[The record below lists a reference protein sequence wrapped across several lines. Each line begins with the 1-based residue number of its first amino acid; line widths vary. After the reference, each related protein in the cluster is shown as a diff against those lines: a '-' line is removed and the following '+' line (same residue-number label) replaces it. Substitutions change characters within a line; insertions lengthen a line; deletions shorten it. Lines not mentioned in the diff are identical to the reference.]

1 MPGAHLTAIS
11 KRCCAS
17 LLLLCAPFSLDPAVA
32 QDTPPAPVADSL
44 EPVVVGER
52 SKVGKETLG
61 KKVGKKLIGGAI
73 GGLLGGRGGGRGGG
87 SDGPKTRRDPTRK
100 LDYVEFD
107 KPDVEIRA
115 GARSRWTDDGLLIST
130 RIDKHGEKGTF
141 HSVYLESCDGRRL
154 YPKRIELYDLWAE
167 ATLTVSWTR
176 TTYVDGQIVSQES
189 GGWSESWTEK
199 LGRFTRDD
207 EPAAGI
213 WQLVGFDR
221 AHAGIQQ
228 LGTYFNIEPAE
239 LAELGQLALISHITR
254 PEQDPVITEPFNWLI
269 SGDDPEQPDIG
280 LPTAPA
286 DDGGTVWEEFSRNCP
301 GTRTR
306 EGPPVVSTPPPDEPV
321 TTPPE
326 QPPIISI
333 PPERD
338 AMACSAPALKPLPEP
353 ALKAQLAAPANLKA
367 FPWPRPVPLQ
377 IRARDYDTLRV
388 SCSGCGDGQSELN
401 HPLED
406 AIGGVRWQLTGEG
419 SLNDPFTDTFDLDAI
434 QREID
439 ALRSTIREL
448 SGEMEA
454 LKLEKENLDQTRA
467 DRRARLQADIAALE
481 AERADLQAR
490 LDGLRGEL
498 AAADREQT
506 RLEDEIADKRR
517 QIDEKSAEIESHRST
532 IEELNEKI
540 AGKPSAEAQ
549 ALEQELAALE
559 TDLEAAQA
567 RLAALRDRQLQNE
580 QALRTAMDQAEVALD
595 QAIAARDNLLAQG
608 QAIQNRIRG
617 LENRLF
623 STPLMRRLLESRRG
637 IDVLRQEYAS
647 VTGSP
652 PTGANPFA
660 NPRQLI
666 GTTGAERQAAL
677 DAIGQRADALL
688 AEVRGGC
695 AGAGCGSLVAR
706 LEREVAELRDL
717 LDQVRANPNALIDPA
732 VAQQLDQARRE
743 LRDLN
748 PRIADAESAVES
760 ARRDLDNA
768 RRALLD
774 ALRQAEAELSVARGE
789 ITQIEQRIAEVAG
802 RLAEQQ
808 RNDQLE
814 TERMRPQWEAEI
826 AALRDRINALTAEI
840 DTLRTTLASLSEQL
854 IVAEREV
861 TRLHAE
867 IAALEESLAAIE
879 RQLARKREQL
889 QALENEADTLQ
900 RQIDELQRRIDAL
913 EQQLADLMAR
923 ASAEQNGTKQ
933 ANGMQA
939 WYVPPPLERLLTDK
953 NEFERLKRE
962 VGDKEA
968 ELAAAEGA
976 KQGLQKEAFGI
987 IRDTV
992 SVLWAWKSADERV
1005 KALEAE
1011 LDELAGNKARQQADN
1026 AAAGQQ
1032 RLREAQQRRDRI
1044 EAEKPDAEAE
1054 LAAAR
1059 ERESQ
1064 RQGFVDDATAALEQA
1079 VQALEQAE
1087 TALAEAEG
1095 QLRFQVRNREAK
1107 QATVSQLRGEH
1118 EQLSD
1123 RIRAQQAE
1131 LATIDRSISRETAA
1145 GNESGAENLRQA
1157 RAAAARR
1164 LRDLEQSLDQ
1174 SRGLLDAAE
1183 ADLAA
1188 AVSAEQQA
1196 AEQFSQAQADRVASD
1211 KALRDAR
1218 ARHGSITTA
1227 LDAARLERER
1237 AERELAQIDNRLAQA
1252 GQDIERINREI
1263 AESDA
1268 TAELDKQIQAK
1279 QKEKGDAENDR
1290 NAAAEQFSQLT
1301 TRRERFWQQDREAD
1315 QRIDDARAALAR
1327 ANADLRAFL
1336 EQEINRIDLSV
1347 QIQLDLA
1354 DAPIDA
1360 LRAGDPPARRTIQ
1373 IRYRGR
1379 DLVQL
1384 LMPDADPDLAPPPPS
1399 TVPALCMAQL
1409 DLQPDAAIQQQ
1420 TKPAEAAQEPITIAL
1435 WYRKGE
1441 PLYTTWPPAR
1451 ERPDPRSSTTT
1462 TTVRAAS
1469 PPLIVPPDSG
1479 LPLMRAA
1486 DWWRAAGTDT
1496 DRLIARCTPGGGG
1509 GTGLL
1514 VGGSPI
1520 AVESGETPETPEAP
1534 LACGPGPDEQRTP
1547 ADLVHSRW
1555 QGPAPLTHANEDD
1568 WMLKVP
1574 DVPAD
1579 KCQADTDIDLV
1590 WTDRPGEFHDQSL
1603 LADDP
1608 PLPGKA
1614 RMRFQPGLVGDYTP
1628 RGVEF
1633 DRRHRV
1639 GLRVQLFDGEHK
1651 GLAGERLEW
1660 RVHSVNPALEN
1671 DKYGFTEARVK
1682 QLPDERTDPAGYSRV
1697 DLFFET
1703 RYGEATVEAVWKR
1716 GDSDCKTITIPVRR
1730 ELTLNSLA
1738 IGFAPADGWPQG
1750 EKFFTDGGSL
1760 EDLTADL
1767 GDSTETA
1774 PVYGV
1779 GVLDDQL
1786 EPYDEAGIEFTPLA
1800 PPGYDKLDP
1809 TSRETRTYGL
1819 AWTVARDL
1827 PEEAEVEIEA
1837 RIEAELEP
1845 FTNPSSVKEK
1855 LATARVNR
1863 FRIGPQGAELTIET
1877 DEGFVP
1883 GAAAWSGTG
1892 RLVITDAVN
1901 IPRSFTQLDLI
1912 IEGLEVDPNSSAEEP
1927 LATAGTVRWPAG
1939 DGAAFE
1945 FQRSRFQFR
1954 LSKLGL
1960 SAGRDGIAEGTVAIA
1975 TGDNARKQVN
1985 FSATIGPNGFYG
1997 ALTDMPEIEL
2007 AGMKLEQGASVEL
2020 DLHDNRDP
2028 TPAIDGWRKMTGGTG
2043 QGLLIRQGRIVLP
2056 EALKGANETPPT
2068 LAVKD
2073 LVLAAA
2079 GVSGEVTL
2087 THTISAGM
2095 GRLTFS
2101 INEVTLKLN
2110 QNQPTG
2116 TVIKGALKLPDPY
2129 VGEVLGEIAIDAGN
2143 QYKFVVSTETPVSA
2157 PSLGMVFHIRQLM
2170 GEYASEKFTF
2180 EIKDALVRSETFS
2193 DFDIAKFKFDSDGNL
2208 DADLQFDQLAMKF
2221 GPGFDIELNRLA
2233 FSKQERDV
2241 RLAVSSA
2248 FKFASIRAERVD
2260 FAITNG
2266 PTIESLSIAVDYQRA
2281 PPVKVT
2287 GSIDYRENLFEGRV
2301 DVDARAFALNGT
2313 MVMGANKTEAEQSWT
2328 FWYVELNSRTA
2339 IPLGQSGIS
2348 ITELGGG
2355 VGWNYDPPIGST
2367 PGNPRKTD
2375 ALSLKASI
2383 GMGDTPTNGRAMA
2396 GRTQLVLVRGRFSIN
2411 GKLWVLD
2418 REESMYGEGQLNYYW
2433 EPAERV
2439 DGFVRMALGIPD
2451 QAGKIVSL
2459 NGEVGFRFAGPD
2471 DWEIRSRR
2479 LDGALLE
2486 KVIAE
2491 GTVVIVPG
2499 QAKLEGSLAYDL
2511 YAEAGVDAITV
2522 KAEVDLDARA
2532 SLEILVAQNSSSLD
2546 ARTSFNGRMNL
2557 TLDTWAGEY
2566 ELAAARIA
2574 AMLRLMARQS
2584 AGGFS
2589 GSIEGS
2595 VEASWKVWIFEGST
2609 DVDIGYRIN

>member
-1 MPGAHLTAIS
+1 MPGACPNTVS
-11 KRCCAS
+11 TRCCG
-17 LLLLCAPFSLDPAVA
+17 LLLLCAALPVGFAAA
-32 QDTPPAPVADSL
+32 QDTAPKPSSDSL
-44 EPVVVGER
+44 EPIVVGER
-52 SKVGKETLG
+52 AKVGKESLG
-61 KKVGKKLIGGAI
+61 SKVGKKLIGGAI
-73 GGLLGGRGGGRGGG
+73 GGLLGGRGGRRGGG

-107 KPDVEIRA
+107 KPDVNIRA
-115 GARSRWTDDGLLIST
+115 GARGRWTDDGLLLST

-154 YPKRIELYDLWAE
+154 YPKRIELYDLWAK
-167 ATLTVSWTR
+167 AKLTVSWTR

-189 GGWSESWTEK
+189 GGWSETWTEK

-207 EPAAGI
+207 APAAGI
-213 WQLVGFDR
+213 WQLVGFSR

-228 LGTYFNIEPAE
+228 MGAYFNLDPAE
-239 LAELGQLALISHITR
+239 LAELGRLALISHITR

-269 SGDDPEQPDIG
+269 SGDDPEQPTIG

-286 DDGGTVWEEFSRNCP
+286 DDGDDAWDEFTRECP

-306 EGPPVVSTPPPDEPV
+306 EAPPLVSTPPPDKPV

-326 QPPIISI
+326 EPPTVSI

-338 AMACSAPALKPLPEP
+338 TLACSAPTLNSLPEP
-353 ALKAQLAAPANLKA
+353 ALKAQLAAPADLKA

-388 SCSGCGDGQSELN
+388 TCSGCDDGQSELN

-406 AIGGVRWQLTGEG
+406 AIGSMRWQLIGEG

-439 ALRSTIREL
+439 ELRQTIREL
-448 SGEMEA
+448 SGELEA
-454 LKLEKENLDQTRA
+454 LKLEKENLDQTRD
-467 DRRARLQADIAALE
+467 DRRARLESEIAALE
-481 AERADLQAR
+481 AELADLQAR
-490 LDGLRGEL
+490 RDGLQGEL
-498 AAADREQT
+498 AAAKREQT
-506 RLEDEIADKRR
+506 RLGEEIADQRR
-517 QIDEKSAEIESHRST
+517 QIDEKSAEIDHHRAG
-532 IEELNEKI
+532 IDELNEKI
-540 AGKPSAEAQ
+540 AGQPSAEAR

-559 TDLEAAQA
+559 ADLEAARA

-580 QALRTAMDQAEVALD
+580 QTLRAAMDQAEAALD
-595 QAIAARDNLLAQG
+595 QAIATRDGLLAQG
-608 QAIQNRIRG
+608 QAIQNRIRA
-617 LENRLF
+617 LESQLF
-623 STPLMRRLLESRRG
+623 ATPLMRRLLQARRRIAELG
-637 IDVLRQEYAS
+637 REFAAQ
-647 VTGSP
+647 
-652 PTGANPFA
+652 TGAAAPGA
-660 NPRQLI
+660 NLFDNLRRLI
-666 GTTGAERQAAL
+666 GPSGSERQATL
-677 DAIGQRADALL
+677 DAIGQRADAAL
-688 AEVRGGC
+688 AEVRAGC
-695 AGAGCGSLVAR
+695 AGGGCGSLVPR
-706 LEREVAELRDL
+706 LEREVTELHDL
-717 LDQVRANPNALIDPA
+717 LDQVRANPNALVDPD
-732 VAQQLDQARRE
+732 VVRQLDQARRE
-743 LRDLN
+743 LRELN
-748 PRIADAESAVES
+748 PRIADAETAVENTRRNLDQ
-760 ARRDLDNA
+760 ARA
-768 RRALLD
+768 ALLD
-774 ALRQAEAELSVARGE
+774 ALRRAEAELAVARGE
-789 ITQIEQRIAEVAG
+789 VARVEQRITEFAG
-802 RLAEQQ
+802 QLAEQQ

-814 TERMRPQWEAEI
+814 AERMRPQWEAEI
-826 AALRDRINALTAEI
+826 AALREQINARTAEI
-840 DTLRTTLASLSEQL
+840 DALRTTLAGLSDPL
-854 IVAEREV
+854 VDAERAIR
-861 TRLHAE
+861 RLHTD
-867 IAALEESLAAIE
+867 IAALEESLAAVN
-879 RQLARKREQL
+879 RRLARKQEEL
-889 QALENEADTLQ
+889 DALENEADTLQ
-900 RQIDELQRRIDAL
+900 RRIDELQRQIDAL

-933 ANGMQA
+933 ASGMQA

-953 NEFERLKRE
+953 NEFERLKRA

-976 KQGLQKEAFGI
+976 KQGLQKEAFEI
-987 IRDTV
+987 IRDAV
-992 SVLWAWKSADERV
+992 SVLWAWKSADARV
-1005 KALEAE
+1005 KVLEGE
-1011 LDELAGNKARQQADN
+1011 LEELASAKARQQADN

-1032 RLREAQQRRDRI
+1032 RLRQAQERRGRI
-1044 EAEKPDAEAE
+1044 EAERPDAEADLE
-1054 LAAAR
+1054 AAR

-1118 EQLSD
+1118 EQLAD
-1123 RIRAQQAE
+1123 RIHAQQAE

-1145 GNESGAENLRQA
+1145 GNDAGAENLRQA
-1157 RAAAARR
+1157 RAAAAHR
-1164 LRDLEQSLDQ
+1164 LSDLEQSLTQ

-1196 AEQFSQAQADRVASD
+1196 AEQFSQAQAERVEAD

-1218 ARHGSITTA
+1218 AKHGSITTA

-1237 AERELAQIDNRLAQA
+1237 AERELADLDNRLAQA
-1252 GQDIERINREI
+1252 DQDIERVNREI
-1263 AESDA
+1263 AQSDA
-1268 TAELDKQIQAK
+1268 TAELDKQIEAK
-1279 QKEKGDAENDR
+1279 NKEKAAAESDR

-1301 TRRERFWQQDREAD
+1301 TRRERFWQQDGEAD
-1315 QRIDDARAALAR
+1315 TRIDDARTALTQ

-1347 QIQLDLA
+1347 QIQLNLA
-1354 DAPIDA
+1354 DAPVDA
-1360 LRAGDPPARRTIQ
+1360 LRAGDAPATRTIQ

-1379 DLVQL
+1379 ELVQL

-1399 TVPALCMAQL
+1399 TIPALCMAQL
-1409 DLQPDAAIQQQ
+1409 DLTPDPAIQQR
-1420 TKPAEAAQEPITIAL
+1420 TKPAESAQEPITIAL

-1451 ERPDPRSSTTT
+1451 ERPDPRGSTTT
-1462 TTVRAAS
+1462 TTARAAS

-1486 DWWRAAGTDT
+1486 DWWRAAGSDV
-1496 DRLIARCTPGGGG
+1496 DQLIAQCLPGGGG

-1514 VGGSPI
+1514 VGGGMP
-1520 AVESGETPETPEAP
+1520 VESGTITETPEAP
-1534 LACGPGPDEQRTP
+1534 LACGPGPRETRTP
-1547 ADLVHSRW
+1547 TDLVHSRW
-1555 QGPAPLTHANEDD
+1555 QGQAPLTHANEDA

-1574 DVPAD
+1574 DVPPD
-1579 KCQADTDIDLV
+1579 KCQAEADIDLV
-1590 WTDRPGEFHDQSL
+1590 WTDRPGEFHDSSL
-1603 LADDP
+1603 LADDE
-1608 PLPGKA
+1608 PLPAKTKL
-1614 RMRFQPGLVGDYTP
+1614 RFQPGLVGDYTP

-1639 GLRVQLFDGEHK
+1639 ELRVQLFDGEHK

-1660 RVHSVNPALEN
+1660 RVGAVNPALED
-1671 DKYGFTEARVK
+1671 DKYGFTDARLK
-1682 QLPDERTDPAGYSRV
+1682 ELPDERTDAAGYSRV
-1697 DLFFET
+1697 DFFFET
-1703 RYGEATVEAVWKR
+1703 RYGETTVEAVWKR

-1738 IGFAPADGWPQG
+1738 LGFAPANGWPQG
-1750 EKFFTDGGSL
+1750 ETFFTDGGSL
-1760 EDLTADL
+1760 EELTADL
-1767 GDSTETA
+1767 GDATETV

-1786 EPYDEAGIEFTPLA
+1786 EPYGDAGIEFTPLA

-1809 TSRETRTYGL
+1809 TSTSTRPDRGYGL

-1827 PEEAEVEIEA
+1827 PEEAELEIEA
-1837 RIEAELEP
+1837 RIEEALAP
-1845 FTNPSSVKEK
+1845 FTNPPSVKET
-1855 LATARVNR
+1855 LATARVKR
-1863 FRIGPQGAELTIET
+1863 FRIGPEGAELTINVT
-1877 DEGFVP
+1877 GDGFVP

-1892 RLVITDAVN
+1892 RLKFTTG
-1901 IPRSFTQLDLI
+1901 IPEKFSQLDLI
-1912 IEGLEVDPNSSAEEP
+1912 VEGLEVDPDSDAEAP
-1927 LATAGTVRWPAG
+1927 LATAGTVRWPAA
-1939 DGAAFE
+1939 DGAAVD
-1945 FQRSRFQFR
+1945 FQRRRFQFE
-1954 LSKLGL
+1954 LHKLGL
-1960 SAGRDGIAEGTVAIA
+1960 SAGRDGLIEGKVAIK
-1975 TGDNARKQVN
+1975 TGDSASQQVN

-1997 ALTDMPEIEL
+1997 ALTDMPEITL

-2020 DLHDNRDP
+2020 DLHEDRNP
-2028 TPAIDGWRKMTGGTG
+2028 VPAVANWSQLTWPDEM
-2043 QGLLIRQGRIVLP
+2043 GLLIREGRIVLP

-2073 LVLAAA
+2073 LILAPA
-2079 GVSGEVTL
+2079 GISGEVTL

-2095 GRLTFS
+2095 GQLNFS
-2101 INEVTLKLN
+2101 INEVALKLQ

-2116 TVIKGALKLPDPY
+2116 TVIKGALKLPEPY
-2129 VGEVLGEIAIDAGN
+2129 VGEVNGEIAIDAGN

-2170 GEYASEKFTF
+2170 GEYAGEKFTF

-2221 GPGFDIELNRLA
+2221 GPGFDIELNRLE
-2233 FSKQERDV
+2233 FTKQDRDV
-2241 RLAVSSA
+2241 RVAVSSA
-2248 FKFASIRAERVD
+2248 FKFASIRAEQVD
-2260 FAITNG
+2260 FAITHG
-2266 PTIESLSIAVDYQRA
+2266 PTIESLTIAVDYQRA

-2287 GSIDYRENLFEGRV
+2287 GRIDYRGNLFEGNV
-2301 DVDARAFALNGT
+2301 DVDARAFALNAT
-2313 MVMGANKTEAEQSWT
+2313 MVMGANKAEVEQSWT

-2375 ALSLKASI
+2375 ALSLKATI
-2383 GMGDTPTNGRAMA
+2383 GMGDTATNGRAMA
-2396 GRTQLVLVRGRFSIN
+2396 GRTHLVLVRGRFSIN

-2433 EPAERV
+2433 EPVERV

-2459 NGEVGFRFAGPD
+2459 NGEVGFRFNGAD

-2486 KVIAE
+2486 AVIAK
-2491 GTVVIVPG
+2491 GTVVILPG
-2499 QAKLEGSLAYDL
+2499 QARLEGSLAYDL

-2522 KAEVDLDARA
+2522 KAEVDLDGRA
-2532 SLEILVAQNSSSLD
+2532 SLEILVAQNSSKLD
-2546 ARTSFNGRMNL
+2546 ARTSFRGRMNL

-2566 ELAAARIA
+2566 ELAAAQIR
-2574 AMLRLMARQS
+2574 AMLRLMAEQT
-2584 AGGFS
+2584 AAGFS
-2589 GSIEGS
+2589 GSIKGS
-2595 VEASWKVWIFEGST
+2595 VDASWKVWVFEGST
-2609 DVDIGYRIN
+2609 DIDIGYRIN

>member
-1 MPGAHLTAIS
+1 MAI
-11 KRCCAS
+11 AE
-17 LLLLCAPFSLDPAVA
+17 D
-32 QDTPPAPVADSL
+32 APVTTLADSL
-44 EPVVVGER
+44 QPVVIGER
-52 SKVGKETLG
+52 SKVGKESLG
-61 KKVGKKLIGGAI
+61 SKVGKKLIGGAL
-73 GGLLGGRGGGRGGG
+73 GGLLGGRGRGGG
-87 SDGPKTRRDPTRK
+87 RSDGPETRRDPTRK

-107 KPDVEIRA
+107 KPEVDIRA
-115 GARSRWTDDGLLIST
+115 GARAGWTDDGLLVST
-130 RIDKHGEKGTF
+130 RIDDHGEKGTF

-167 ATLTVSWTR
+167 AKLTVSWTR

-189 GGWSESWTEK
+189 GGWSETWTEK
-199 LGRFTRDD
+199 LGRFTRGE
-207 EPAAGI
+207 EPKAGI
-213 WQLVGFDR
+213 WQLAGFSR

-228 LGTYFNIEPAE
+228 MGAYFNLDPAE
-239 LAELGQLALISHITR
+239 LAELGHLALISHITR
-254 PEQDPVITEPFNWLI
+254 PEQDPVITEPFNWLV
-269 SGDDPEQPDIG
+269 SGDNPERPVIE
-280 LPTAPA
+280 LPTTPT
-286 DDGGTVWEEFSRNCP
+286 DDGDQTWEEFTRDCP

-306 EGPPVVSTPPPDEPV
+306 ENPPLVSTPRPGEPV
-321 TTPPE
+321 TVPPE
-326 QPPIISI
+326 QPPIVSV

-338 AMACSAPALKPLPEP
+338 AMACSAPVLNPLPEP
-353 ALKAQLAAPANLKA
+353 ALKAQLAAPAALQA

-388 SCSGCGDGQSELN
+388 SCSGCGGGTSELN

-406 AIGGVRWQLTGEG
+406 AIGGVRWKLVGEG
-419 SLNDPFTDTFDLDAI
+419 SLNDPFTDTFDLDAV
-434 QREID
+434 QRRID
-439 ALRSTIREL
+439 ELRRKIREL
-448 SGEMEA
+448 SGELAA
-454 LKLEKENLDQTRA
+454 LKLEKANLDQTRDA
-467 DRRARLQADIAALE
+467 RRARLQSEIAALE
-481 AERADLQAR
+481 AERATLQSQIDA
-490 LDGLRGEL
+490 LRGDL
-498 AAADREQT
+498 DAAEREFR
-506 RLEDEIADKRR
+506 RLSDEIAAKRG
-517 QIDEKSAEIESHRST
+517 QIDEKSAEVERHRAR
-532 IEELNEKI
+532 IDELNENI
-540 AGKPSAEAQ
+540 AGKPSAEAL
-549 ALEQELAALE
+549 ALEQELDGLE
-559 TDLEAAQA
+559 ADLEAARA
-567 RLAALRDRQLQNE
+567 RLAALRDGQLQNE
-580 QALRTAMDQAEVALD
+580 QSLRAAMDQAEAALD
-595 QAIAARDNLLAQG
+595 QAIAVRDGLLAQG
-608 QAIQNRIRG
+608 QAIQSRIRA
-617 LENRLF
+617 LESQLF
-623 STPLMRRLLESRRG
+623 ATPLMRRLLESRRRMAQLG
-637 IDVLRQEYAS
+637 QEVAAQ
-647 VTGSP
+647 TGSTP
-652 PTGANPFA
+652 PGADLFENLRRLVSPSA
-660 NPRQLI
+660 
-666 GTTGAERQAAL
+666 TERQAVLA
-677 DAIGQRADALL
+677 DIGQRADAAL
-688 AEVRGGC
+688 AGVRAAC
-695 AGAGCGSLVAR
+695 AGQDCGSLIPR
-706 LEREVAELRDL
+706 WEREVAELHDL
-717 LDQVRANPNALIDPA
+717 LDQVQADPNALIDPA
-732 VAQQLDQARRE
+732 VVRELDRARRE
-743 LRDLN
+743 LGDLN
-748 PRIADAESAVES
+748 PRIADAEAAVED
-760 ARRDLDNA
+760 ARRALDRA
-768 RRALLD
+768 RSALLD
-774 ALRQAEAELSVARGE
+774 ALRQAEAELRAARGE
-789 ITQIEQRIAEVAG
+789 VEQVEQRIAEVGA
-802 RLAEQQ
+802 RLAGQQ

-814 TERMRPQWEAEI
+814 AERMRPQWEAEI
-826 AALRDRINALTAEI
+826 AALRDRINTRSAEI
-840 DTLRTTLASLSEQL
+840 GALRTELAGLSEQL
-854 IVAEREV
+854 IRAERESR
-861 TRLHAE
+861 RLQAE
-867 IAALEESLAAIE
+867 IAALEESLAALD
-879 RQLARKREQL
+879 RQLERKREQL
-889 QALENEADTLQ
+889 RALDGEADTLQ
-900 RQIDELQRRIDAL
+900 RQIDELQRRIDDL
-913 EQQLADLMAR
+913 EQELTDLMAQ

-933 ANGMQA
+933 ASGMQA
-939 WYVPPPLERLLTDK
+939 WYVPPPLERLITDK
-953 NEFERLKRE
+953 PEFERHKRE

-968 ELAAAEGA
+968 GLAAAEGA

-987 IRDTV
+987 IRDAV
-992 SVLWAWKSADERV
+992 SVLWAWKSADDRV
-1005 KALEAE
+1005 KALSEE
-1011 LDELAGNKARQQADN
+1011 LEELASKKARQQADN

-1032 RLREAQQRRDRI
+1032 RLREAQQQKRQIESGRPAAESELQAARDR
-1044 EAEKPDAEAE
+1044 EA
-1054 LAAAR
+1054 
-1059 ERESQ
+1059 Q
-1064 RQGFVDDATAALEQA
+1064 RQGFVDDATAAVEQA

-1087 TALAEAEG
+1087 TALAEADG

-1107 QATVSQLRGEH
+1107 QTTVSQLRSGH
-1118 EQLSD
+1118 EQLAD

-1145 GNESGAENLRQA
+1145 GNESGADNLRQA
-1157 RAAAARR
+1157 REVAARA
-1164 LRDLEQSLDQ
+1164 LRDLEQSLNN
-1174 SRGLLDAAE
+1174 SRALLDAAE

-1188 AVSAEQQA
+1188 AVNAEQQA
-1196 AEQFSQAQADRVASD
+1196 AGQFSQAQSDRLTAERT
-1211 KALRDAR
+1211 LREAR
-1218 ARHGSITTA
+1218 ARLGSITTA

-1237 AERELAQIDNRLAQA
+1237 AERELADLDNRLARA
-1252 GQDIERINREI
+1252 DQDIERINREI

-1268 TAELDKQIQAK
+1268 TAELDAQIQAK
-1279 QKEKGDAENDR
+1279 ENEKADAEGDR

-1301 TRRERFWQQDREAD
+1301 TRRERFWQQDRDAD
-1315 QRIDDARAALAR
+1315 QQIDAARAALVQ

-1354 DAPIDA
+1354 DQPVDA
-1360 LRAGDPPARRTIQ
+1360 LRIGDAPARRTIQ

-1399 TVPALCMAQL
+1399 TIPALCMAQL
-1409 DLQPDAAIQQQ
+1409 DLEPDQAVQQQ
-1420 TKPAEAAQEPITIAL
+1420 TKPAESAQEPITIAL

-1451 ERPDPRSSTTT
+1451 PRPDPRGSTTT
-1462 TTVRAAS
+1462 TTVRSTS
-1469 PPLIVPPDSG
+1469 PPAIVPPDSG

-1486 DWWRAAGTDT
+1486 DWWSAAGTDS
-1496 DRLIARCTPGGGG
+1496 DKLLARCAPGG

-1520 AVESGETPETPEAP
+1520 PVTTGDNPETPEAP
-1534 LACGPGPDEQRTP
+1534 LACGPGPDEQRSP
-1547 ADLVHSRW
+1547 VDRVHSRW

-1579 KCQADTDIDLV
+1579 KCQAESDIDLV
-1590 WTDRPGEFHDQSL
+1590 WTDRPGEFHDRSL

-1608 PLPGKA
+1608 PLPAKS
-1614 RMRFQPGLVGDYTP
+1614 RLRFQAGLVGDYTP
-1628 RGVEF
+1628 RGVDF

-1639 GLRVQLFDGEHK
+1639 ELRVQLFDGEHK

-1660 RVHSVNPALEN
+1660 RVHSVNPALDD
-1671 DKYGFTEARVK
+1671 DKYGFNSARLK
-1682 QLPDERTDPAGYSRV
+1682 QLPDERTDAAGYSRV
-1697 DLFFET
+1697 ELFFET

-1716 GDSDCKTITIPVRR
+1716 GDNDCKTITIPVRR

-1738 IGFAPADGWPQG
+1738 IGFAPVDGWPQG

-1760 EDLTADL
+1760 EQLTADL
-1767 GDSTETA
+1767 GDVTATA

-1809 TSRETRTYGL
+1809 ASIETRTYGL

-1827 PEEAEVEIEA
+1827 PEDAEVEIEA
-1837 RIEAELEP
+1837 RIEAELEK
-1845 FTNPSSVKEK
+1845 FTTPSSVNEK
-1855 LATARVNR
+1855 LATTRLKR
-1863 FRIGPQGAELTIET
+1863 FRIGPEGAELTIET

-1892 RLVITDAVN
+1892 RLVITDAVA
-1901 IPRSFTQLDLI
+1901 IPRSFDQLELS
-1912 IEGLEVDPNSSAEEP
+1912 IEGLEVDPNSGSEAP

-1939 DGAAFE
+1939 DGAAFQFE
-1945 FQRSRFQFR
+1945 RRGFRFE
-1954 LSKLGL
+1954 LKKLGL
-1960 SAGRDGIAEGTVAIA
+1960 SAGRDGLVEGTVAIT

-1985 FSATIGPNGFYG
+1985 FNATIGPAGFYG
-1997 ALTDMPEIEL
+1997 ALTDMPEINL
-2007 AGMKLEQGASVEL
+2007 AGMKLEQGAAVEL
-2020 DLHDNRDP
+2020 DLHDGRDP
-2028 TPAIDGWRKMTGGTG
+2028 VPAIDGWRAMTGGTG
-2043 QGLLIRQGRIVLP
+2043 HGLLIRQGRIVLP

-2073 LVLAAA
+2073 LILATA
-2079 GVSGEVTL
+2079 GISGEVTL

-2101 INEVTLKLN
+2101 ISEVALKLV

-2129 VGEVLGEIAIDAGN
+2129 VGEVNGEIAIDAGN

-2170 GEYASEKFTF
+2170 GEYAGEKFTF

-2208 DADLQFDQLAMKF
+2208 DANLSFDQLAVKF
-2221 GPGFDIELNRLA
+2221 GPGFDIELNRLE
-2233 FSKQERDV
+2233 FTKQDRDV
-2241 RLAVSSA
+2241 RVAVSSA
-2248 FKFASIRAERVD
+2248 FRFASIRAEQVD

-2266 PTIESLSIAVDYQRA
+2266 PTIESLTIAVDYQRA
-2281 PPVKVT
+2281 PPVKVS
-2287 GSIDYRENLFEGRV
+2287 GRIDYRENLFEGSV

-2313 MVMGANKTEAEQSWT
+2313 MVMGANRAEAEQSWT

-2375 ALSLKASI
+2375 ALSLKATI

-2433 EPAERV
+2433 EPVERV
-2439 DGFVRMALGIPD
+2439 DGFVRMKLGIPD

-2459 NGEVGFRFAGPD
+2459 NGDVGFRFSGAD

-2522 KAEVDLDARA
+2522 KAEVDLDANA
-2532 SLEILVAQNSSSLD
+2532 ALEILVRESSSSLD
-2546 ARTSFNGRMNL
+2546 ARTSFTGRMNL

-2574 AMLRLMARQS
+2574 AMLRLIAAQS

-2595 VEASWKVWIFEGST
+2595 VEASWKVWVFEGST
-2609 DVDIGYRIN
+2609 DIDIGYRIN

>member
-1 MPGAHLTAIS
+1 MHNSRQYTVS
-11 KRCCAS
+11 TRNCAL
-17 LLLLCAPFSLDPAVA
+17 LLLLCTYFVSGSGFAEVQPLEPLAS
-32 QDTPPAPVADSL
+32 SL

-61 KKVGKKLIGGAI
+61 SKVGKKLIGGVF
-73 GGLLGGRGGGRGGG
+73 GGLLGGGGGGG
-87 SDGPKTRRDPTRK
+87 SGGSQGPKTRRDPTRK
-100 LDYVEFD
+100 LDYVELD
-107 KPDVEIRA
+107 KPEVKIRA
-115 GARSRWTDDGLLIST
+115 GARGRWTDDGLLIST
-130 RIDKHGEKGTF
+130 RIDKHGEQGTF

-154 YPKRIELYDLWAE
+154 YPQRIELYELWAE

-176 TTYVDGQIVSQES
+176 TTYVDGQMVSQES

-199 LGRFTRDD
+199 LGRFTRGDKQ
-207 EPAAGI
+207 PAGI
-213 WQLVGFDR
+213 WQLAGFDR

-228 LGTYFNIEPAE
+228 LGAYFNLDPAA

-280 LPTAPA
+280 LPTAA
-286 DDGGTVWEEFSRNCP
+286 TDDGSTVWEEFTRNCP
-301 GTRTR
+301 GTQTR
-306 EGPPVVSTPPPDEPV
+306 ERPPLVSTPPPEKPA
-321 TTPPE
+321 TTQS
-326 QPPIISI
+326 QPRPTISV

-338 AMACSAPALKPLPEP
+338 TMACSAPTLNPLPEP
-353 ALKAQLAAPANLKA
+353 APKAQLAAPAGLQA

-401 HPLED
+401 RPLED

-439 ALRSTIREL
+439 ALRKTIREL
-448 SGEMEA
+448 SGEMAA
-454 LKLEKENLDQTRA
+454 LKLEQENLDQTRA

-498 AAADREQT
+498 AATEREQA

-517 QIDEKSAEIESHRST
+517 QIDEKSAEIDRHRSA

-567 RLAALRDRQLQNE
+567 RLAALRDRQLQGE

-617 LENRLF
+617 LENQLF

-637 IDVLRQEYAS
+637 IDQLRQEYAS
-647 VTGSP
+647 LTGSP

-666 GTTGAERQAAL
+666 GATAAERQAEL

-688 AEVRGGC
+688 AEVRAGC
-695 AGAGCGSLVAR
+695 VGAGCASVVSR

-717 LDQVRANPNALIDPA
+717 LEQVRANPNALIDPA

-743 LRDLN
+743 LRELN
-748 PRIADAESAVES
+748 PRIAEAEAAVEA
-760 ARRDLDNA
+760 ARRDLERA

-814 TERMRPQWEAEI
+814 AERMRPQWEVEI
-826 AALRDRINALTAEI
+826 AALRDQINARTAEI
-840 DTLRTTLASLSEQL
+840 DDLRTTLAGLSEQL
-854 IVAEREV
+854 IVAERDRA
-861 TRLHAE
+861 RLHAE
-867 IAALEESLAAIE
+867 IAALEEALAAID

-889 QALENEADTLQ
+889 DALDSEADTLQ
-900 RQIDELQRRIDAL
+900 RRIDELQRRIDAL
-913 EQQLADLMAR
+913 EQELADLITR

-933 ANGMQA
+933 ASGMQA

-976 KQGLQKEAFGI
+976 KLGLQKEAFGI

-992 SVLWAWKSADERV
+992 SVLWAWKGADERV
-1005 KALEAE
+1005 KAIATE
-1011 LDELAGNKARQQADN
+1011 LDELASDKARQQADN

-1044 EAEKPDAEAE
+1044 AAEKPDAEAE

-1059 ERESQ
+1059 ERETQ
-1064 RQGFVDDATAALEQA
+1064 RQGLVDDATAALEQA

-1118 EQLSD
+1118 EQFAD

-1157 RAAAARR
+1157 RAAAERR
-1164 LRDLEQSLDQ
+1164 LRDLEQSLEQ

-1183 ADLAA
+1183 ANLAA

-1218 ARHGSITTA
+1218 AKHGSITTA

-1237 AERELAQIDNRLAQA
+1237 AERELADLDNRLARA
-1252 GQDIERINREI
+1252 GQDIERVNREI

-1279 QKEKGDAENDR
+1279 EKQKADAEGDR
-1290 NAAAEQFSQLT
+1290 NAAAEQFSQLSS
-1301 TRRERFWQQDREAD
+1301 RRERFWQQDRAAD
-1315 QRIDDARAALAR
+1315 QRIDDARAALAQ
-1327 ANADLRAFL
+1327 ANANLRAFL
-1336 EQEINRIDLSV
+1336 QQEASRIDLSV
-1347 QIQLDLA
+1347 QIQLDLV

-1360 LRAGDPPARRTIQ
+1360 LRASDQPARRTIL

-1399 TVPALCMAQL
+1399 MLSALCMAQL
-1409 DLQPDAAIQQQ
+1409 DLGPDADIEQQS
-1420 TKPAEAAQEPITIAL
+1420 KPAEATQEPITIAL

-1441 PLYTTWPPAR
+1441 PLYPTWPPAR
-1451 ERPDPRSSTTT
+1451 ERPDPRSLTTT
-1462 TTVRAAS
+1462 STVHSAS

-1486 DWWRAAGTDT
+1486 DWWTAAGSDT
-1496 DRLIARCTPGGGG
+1496 DLLVARCALGGGG
-1509 GTGLL
+1509 SGLL
-1514 VGGSPI
+1514 VRGSPI
-1520 AVESGETPETPEAP
+1520 PVATGETSETFEAP
-1534 LACGPGPDEQRTP
+1534 LACAPGPDEQRTP
-1547 ADLVHSRW
+1547 VDLVHSRW

-1574 DVPAD
+1574 DVPPD

-1590 WTDRPGEFHDQSL
+1590 WSDRPGEFHDQSL

-1608 PLPGKA
+1608 PLPSKA
-1614 RMRFQPGLVGDYTP
+1614 RMSFQPGLVGDYTP
-1628 RGVEF
+1628 QGVEF

-1639 GLRVQLFDGEHK
+1639 ELRVQLFDGEHK

-1660 RVHSVNPALEN
+1660 RVHSVNPALGD
-1671 DKYGFTEARVK
+1671 DKYGFTDARVK
-1682 QLPDERTDPAGYSRV
+1682 RLPDERTDPAGYSRV

-1716 GDSDCKTITIPVRR
+1716 GDSDCKTITVPVRR

-1760 EDLTADL
+1760 EQLTADL
-1767 GDSTETA
+1767 GDATTTV

-1809 TSRETRTYGL
+1809 SSMETRSYGL
-1819 AWTVARDL
+1819 AWTVAHDL
-1827 PEEAEVEIEA
+1827 PKETEVEIEA
-1837 RIEAELEP
+1837 RIEADLAP
-1845 FTNPSSVKEK
+1845 FSNPSSVKEK
-1855 LATARVNR
+1855 LATTRVNR

-1892 RLVITDAVN
+1892 RLVLTDAIA
-1901 IPRSFTQLDLI
+1901 IPRAFSQLDLT
-1912 IEGLEVDPNSSAEEP
+1912 IEGLEVDPNSSADEP
-1927 LATAGTVRWPAG
+1927 LATAGMVRWPAG

-1945 FQRSRFQFR
+1945 FERSRFRFR
-1954 LSKLGL
+1954 LEKLGL
-1960 SAGRDGIAEGTVAIA
+1960 SAGRDGIVEGTVAIA
-1975 TGDNARKQVN
+1975 TGDSARKQVN
-1985 FSATIGPNGFYG
+1985 FSATIGPDGFYG
-1997 ALTDMPEIEL
+1997 ALTDMPEIAL
-2007 AGMKLEQGASVEL
+2007 AGMKLEAGASVEL
-2020 DLHDNRDP
+2020 DLHDSRDP
-2028 TPAIDGWRKMTGGTG
+2028 VPAIDGWRAMTGGTG

-2079 GVSGEVTL
+2079 GISGEVTL

-2101 INEVTLKLN
+2101 INEVALKLN

-2116 TVIKGALKLPDPY
+2116 TVIKGALKLPEPY

-2143 QYKFVVSTETPVSA
+2143 QYRFVVATETPVSA

-2170 GEYASEKFTF
+2170 GEYASDKFTF

-2208 DADLQFDQLAMKF
+2208 DADLQFDQLALKF

-2233 FSKQERDV
+2233 FSKQAGDV

-2281 PPVKVT
+2281 PPVKVS
-2287 GSIDYRENLFEGRV
+2287 GSIDYRENLFEGQV
-2301 DVDARAFALNGT
+2301 DVDARAFALNAT
-2313 MVMGANKTEAEQSWT
+2313 MVMGANKAEADQSWT

-2375 ALSLKASI
+2375 ALSLKATI

-2451 QAGKIVSL
+2451 QAGKIIAL
-2459 NGEVGFRFAGPD
+2459 NGEVGFRFDGAD

-2522 KAEVDLDARA
+2522 KVEIDLDARA

-2546 ARTSFNGRMNL
+2546 ARTSFTGRMNL

-2574 AMLRLMARQS
+2574 SMLRLMARHS
-2584 AGGFS
+2584 AAGFS

-2595 VEASWKVWIFEGST
+2595 VEASWKVWTFEGST